1 MTGDTAGP
9 GLLGAQSVRHAA
21 GREGDGIVRSSPRVF
36 LRAEGAV
43 LFALAVFGYARYG
56 SSWWLFPLLLLGPD
70 LSAVGYLAGSRL
82 GAYTYN
88 AAHTYLGPALLVT
101 IGTIDR
107 SPLLLSLGF
116 VWFAHIGMDRAVGY
130 GLKYR
135 DAFAH
140 THLGMLRG
148 KQGGS
153 RNERTGRGSARS

>member
-1 MTGDTAGP
+1 MTGDMTSSRALEERNDHRPAG
-9 GLLGAQSVRHAA
+9 G
-21 GREGDGIVRSSPRVF
+21 EGDGIVRSAPRMF

-43 LFALAVFGYARYG
+43 LLALAVFAYARYG
-56 SSWWLFPLLLLGPD
+56 RSWWLFLVLLLAPD
-70 LSAVGYLAGSRL
+70 VSAVGYLAGSRF
-82 GAYTYN
+82 GASMYN
-88 AAHTYLGPALLVT
+88 AAHTYLGPAVLVT

-140 THLGMLRG
+140 THLGMMRG